1 MIYKDPV
8 LLVLIDIMSFWYLVE
23 RPDGF
28 FLECSSSFTYPDVLP
43 HVKAVDKELMVEMLT
58 KGYITYITHL
68 SIDEFEVQRAL
79 GVATYMSTF
88 QLTALGYA
96 QAMADL
102 MYAPDDA
109 LDFTYTTST
118 GEIK

>member
-79 GVATYMSTF
+79 GTCLSGPIKICVQPKYRDRIL
-88 QLTALGYA
+88 QLMAL
-96 QAMADL
+96 
-102 MYAPDDA
+102 
-109 LDFTYTTST
+109 
-118 GEIK
+118 